1 MPMKVVVTLCVS
13 ALACYG
19 TVASAATTLNFES
32 LAGTSYVNGSPVPSA
47 SRLSDQLVSI
57 HGVRF
62 TSSGGFASVVD
73 LGVGHAVSGSVGL
86 AGSSADGNVS
96 YGSSDPIEIS
106 FWNPANTSQRFQTD
120 SVSLRG
126 DLWGSGQTI
135 SLKAFDRFGNF
146 LAEVS
151 AVDSGGTLLSISA
164 VGIHSVIFSGVADP
178 VSGGVGIDDLSF
190 GALTIPAPSMLVPII
205 GSLIWTSRRRRSIR

>member
-1 MPMKVVVTLCVS
+1 MKVVVTLCVS

-32 LAGTSYVNGSPVPSA
+32 LAGNSYVNGSPVASA
-47 SRLSDQLVSI
+47 SRLSDQLI
-57 HGVRF
+57 ATHGVRF

-73 LGVGHAVSGSVGL
+73 LGIGHAVSGSIGL
-86 AGSSADGNVS
+86 AGSTADGRVS
-96 YGSSDPIEIS
+96 YANTDSIEIS
-106 FWNPANTSQRFQTD
+106 FWNPANTSQRFETD

-135 SLKAFDRFGNF
+135 SLKAFDRNGNF
-146 LAEVS
+146 LAQVS

-190 GALTIPAPSMLVPII
+190 GALTIPAPSMLLPTV
-205 GSLIWTSRRRRSIR
+205 GGLIWISRRRRARR